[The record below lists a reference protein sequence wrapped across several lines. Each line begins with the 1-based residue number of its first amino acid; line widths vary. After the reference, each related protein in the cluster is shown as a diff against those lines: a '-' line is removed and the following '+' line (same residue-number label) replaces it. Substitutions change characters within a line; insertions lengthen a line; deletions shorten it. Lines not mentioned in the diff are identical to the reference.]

1 MQKPKMPRK
10 PRKLLSAKDFCG
22 EGEPY
27 TEIIV
32 TISIRLLGAGITRS
46 RLAVNTYPDP
56 ALRRMAIESLKNMK
70 IESYGLNEDGVFG
83 ACLCENVNGWE
94 DMNKDYPKIAENYP
108 DEFKNDDAKAMNA
121 YIAKSV
127 DWANELHK
135 KAMAEALLNDGAP
148 AAPNRIN

>member
-1 MQKPKMPRK
+1 MPKPRK
-10 PRKLLSAKDFCG
+10 PRKLLSAQDFCG
-22 EGEPY
+22 DGEPY

-56 ALRRMAIESLKNMK
+56 ALRRMAEESLKKMK
-70 IESYGLNEDGVFG
+70 IQGYGLNEDGVFG
-83 ACLCENVNGWE
+83 ACLSENFNGWE
-94 DMNKDYPKIAENYP
+94 DMNRDYPKILEDDS
-108 DEFKNDDAKAMNA
+108 DEFKSADAKAMNA

-127 DWANELHK
+127 NWAKELHK

-148 AAPNRIN
+148 AAPGRIH

>member
-1 MQKPKMPRK
+1 MTKPKK

-22 EGEPY
+22 DGEPY

-56 ALRRMAIESLKNMK
+56 ALRRMAVESLKKMRVQG
-70 IESYGLNEDGVFG
+70 YGLNEDGVFG
-83 ACLCENVNGWE
+83 ACLSENFNGWE
-94 DMNKDYPKIAENYP
+94 DMNKDYPKIDENLP
-108 DEFKNDDAKAMNA
+108 DEFKKDDAKAMNA

-127 DWANELHK
+127 DWVKELHK
-135 KAMAEALLNDGAP
+135 KAMAEALLNDGVFGAP
-148 AAPNRIN
+148 DRIH